1 MTFTESQET
10 KLWPPLCQEPPRDA
24 FFALLDELD
33 TFRRKLWTKQRISRE
48 DICIHP
54 ADRLKIKDAS
64 GQVAMWQGEFAI
76 SDG

>member
-1 MTFTESQET
+1 MD
-10 KLWPPLCQEPPRDA
+10 KA
-24 FFALLDELD
+24 
-33 TFRRKLWTKQRISRE
+33 KRISRE

-64 GQVAMWQGEFAI
+64 GEAAMWQGEFAI